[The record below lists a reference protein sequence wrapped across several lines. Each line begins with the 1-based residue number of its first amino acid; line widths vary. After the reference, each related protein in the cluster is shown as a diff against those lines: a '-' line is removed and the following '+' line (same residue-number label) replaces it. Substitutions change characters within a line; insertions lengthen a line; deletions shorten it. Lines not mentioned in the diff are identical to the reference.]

1 MALNIV
7 REGQAMTDKHDTPA
21 VIDFAEA
28 RRQRIHDIHDARLE
42 AMRDAFSRALPLPSG
57 KAGGKKRKKGKKSR

>member
-1 MALNIV
+1 
-7 REGQAMTDKHDTPA
+7 MTEKTESSD

-42 AMRDAFSRALPLPSG
+42 AMRAAFTRALPLPS
-57 KAGGKKRKKGKKSR
+57 KPAAKKRKKSKKPR